1 MAGLID
7 LVHRKKLDSSVPT
20 IFIHTGGLPV
30 LFSFEPEFRKLA
42 DCKNC

>member
-1 MAGLID
+1 VA
-7 LVHRKKLDSSVPT
+7 RKILDPGVPT

-42 DCKNC
+42 DCKYL